1 MRPAYDRKAA
11 FQTVSE
17 VVPVRVKPSSFAA
30 GVFADAGEYGMDRR
44 VIFAKARN
52 DLVLPVIDLSNP
64 RFAVP
69 DDPASLEAQREAFI
83 TWYRNQQRMPRF
95 IMRLFLRRAAKR
107 SQLAQAVFQSDKG
120 FLDSISTYVLKL
132 GVENLPRGFDGPI
145 DKRIA
150 GAPHAVFIRLRMQQI
165 AKLLADALVE
175 PLSADAAAP
184 LHLINIAG
192 GPALDS
198 DSINA
203 IILLNRTR
211 PDLLKRRIDIEVL
224 DSQTDGPA
232 FGANALAAL
241 KQADGPLHG
250 LAVEFDHRPYDWNE
264 PAVLVQTVAKSRAG
278 GAIVAASSEGGLF
291 EYGSDEAIVANL
303 RGLSGRRGEPRGRFR
318 DQRKRYPKTD
328 DRGDELQAVSA
339 RTRRLGPACCAG
351 RLRHPQERT
360 RRCQRSSSFAN
371 ALAVEH
377 IGARAEHSAE
387 NIFRDGARGGNRTPT
402 PCGTRF

>member
-1 MRPAYDRKAA
+1 ML
-11 FQTVSE
+11 
-17 VVPVRVKPSSFAA
+17 
-30 GVFADAGEYGMDRR
+30 
-44 VIFAKARN
+44 
-52 DLVLPVIDLSNP
+52 DL
-64 RFAVP
+64 
-69 DDPASLEAQREAFI
+69 
-83 TWYRNQQRMPRF
+83 
-95 IMRLFLRRAAKR
+95 
-107 SQLAQAVFQSDKG
+107 
-120 FLDSISTYVLKL
+120 
-132 GVENLPRGFDGPI
+132 
-145 DKRIA
+145 
-150 GAPHAVFIRLRMQQI
+150 
-165 AKLLADALVE
+165 
-175 PLSADAAAP
+175 
-184 LHLINIAG
+184 
-192 GPALDS
+192 
-198 DSINA
+198 
-203 IILLNRTR
+203 
-211 PDLLKRRIDIEVL
+211 
-224 DSQTDGPA
+224 QTDGPA

-264 PAVLVQTVAKSRAG
+264 PAVLVQTVAKSRAV

-303 RGLSGRRGEPRGRFR
+303 RGLSAGGRGELRGRFR

-387 NIFRDGARGGNRTPT
+387 NIFRMVPWRELNPHSLRNTILSRARLPVPPHGHGATFYTPERRSSNEAGLSTRRSLIVSDWRETRGIPVRVPGARVARNPSGENRTSSVKDDVLL
-402 PCGTRF
+402 RKLLFQ

>member
-1 MRPAYDRKAA
+1 M
-11 FQTVSE
+11 
-17 VVPVRVKPSSFAA
+17 
-30 GVFADAGEYGMDRR
+30 
-44 VIFAKARN
+44 IFARARD
-52 DLVLPVIDLSNP
+52 DLELPVIDFSNP

-83 TWYRNQQRMPRF
+83 AWYRNQQRMPRF

-198 DSINA
+198 INA
-203 IILLNRTR
+203 IILLNRTC
-211 PDLLKRRIDIEVL
+211 PELLRRRIAIEVL

-241 KQADGPLHG
+241 KQADGPLHD
-250 LAVEFDHRPYDWNE
+250 L
-264 PAVLVQTVAKSRAG
+264 
-278 GAIVAASSEGGLF
+278 
-291 EYGSDEAIVANL
+291 
-303 RGLSGRRGEPRGRFR
+303 
-318 DQRKRYPKTD
+318 D
-328 DRGDELQAVSA
+328 DRFPW
-339 RTRRLGPACCAG
+339 TRMCLTSPHGWNRKNSWWIPRL
-351 RLRHPQERT
+351 
-360 RRCQRSSSFAN
+360 
-371 ALAVEH
+371 
-377 IGARAEHSAE
+377 
-387 NIFRDGARGGNRTPT
+387 
-402 PCGTRF
+402 

>member
-1 MRPAYDRKAA
+1 MLREHPGPTARGSPFYVVRQAAADVRPAYDRKAA

-198 DSINA
+198 INA
-203 IILLNRTR
+203 IILLKRTR

-250 LAVEFDHRPYDWNE
+250 LAVEFDHRPYDWND
-264 PAVLVQTVAKSRAG
+264 PAVLVEIVAKSRAG

-303 RGLSGRRGEPRGRFR
+303 RGLSGGGVSLVAGSVTSASDIRKRMIAETNFKLFPRGLEGLAPLAAQGGYDIRR
-318 DQRKRYPKTD
+318 SEPAIVSDQV
-328 DRGDELQAVSA
+328 L
-339 RTRRLGPACCAG
+339 
-351 RLRHPQERT
+351 LRMR
-360 RRCQRSSSFAN
+360 
-371 ALAVEH
+371 
-377 IGARAEHSAE
+377 
-387 NIFRDGARGGNRTPT
+387 
-402 PCGTRF
+402 